1 MKTLLR
7 PYEGTLPYLFVS
19 YAHANDAAVLEII
32 STLQARGFRVWYDEG
47 IEAGSEW
54 PESIASHLE
63 RAQLVL
69 AFLSPAYLRSDNCRK
84 EMHYALTK
92 KKPVINV
99 YLEATELSPGMEMQ
113 IGNLFALMKYTYPSE
128 EYFYDKLFSAEL
140 LDADKFAGEPPELP
154 DVPAPEPPRAKKEK
168 EKKPK
173 AEKPRR
179 EKPPKAP
186 KPARPKKKRRGPA
199 AAIIAVVLVGCLIA
213 AGIVGHF
220 TGLLYRFTAK
230 TVAVQTL
237 PDDTVAQFQN
247 PLLEQAARDYAGK
260 PAGELTVADLK
271 GLTALYVCGD
281 RYWFAAPQQGVDAA
295 AAGVETAEMTDPSGQ
310 SVTVRRGDIRD
321 LSDLA
326 YFPSLTVASVQFQ
339 SLTSLESLP
348 ACGVEVFDVSANRLT
363 SLTVASVQFQSLTSL
378 ESLPACGVE
387 VFDVSAN
394 RLTSLTGIEQL
405 PKLTALTADGNA
417 ITDLTG
423 LGRCLNVRKLSLN
436 GANVSDL
443 SELRAL
449 TKLQDI
455 TLSHCTRRELLIP
468 LHKSS
473 LTRVTLVDCDLRGD
487 FFHSFDRERAITS
500 LTLIRCELD
509 STSGLEDFTGLTEL
523 TVRGVSGSLDW
534 SALGSLPLQT
544 VTADALQADAI
555 AASGTTAT
563 VKVAD

>member
-19 YAHANDAAVLEII
+19 YAHKNDAAVLEII
-32 STLQARGFRVWYDEG
+32 STLQSRGFRVWYDEG

-92 KKPVINV
+92 RKPVINV
-99 YLEATELSPGMEMQ
+99 YLKPTELSPGMEMQ

-140 LDADKFAGEPPELP
+140 LDAGKFAGEPPELP
-154 DVPAPEPPRAKKEK
+154 DAPAPAKKAK
-168 EKKPK
+168 EKTPRGESPRR
-173 AEKPRR
+173 ARR
-179 EKPPKAP
+179 EKPAKAP
-186 KPARPKKKRRGPA
+186 KPARPKKRRRGLA

-220 TGLLYRFTAK
+220 TGLLYRFTVK

-237 PDDTVAQFQN
+237 ADDTVAQFQN

-295 AAGVETAEMTDPSGQ
+295 AAGVETAEMIDPSGQ
-310 SVTVRRGDIRD
+310 TVTVRRGDIRD

-326 YFPSLTVASVQFQ
+326 YFPSLTAVSVQFQ

-363 SLTVASVQFQSLTSL
+363 SLS
-378 ESLPACGVE
+378 
-387 VFDVSAN
+387 
-394 RLTSLTGIEQL
+394 GIEQL

-417 ITDLTG
+417 VTDLTG

-449 TKLQDI
+449 TKLQDV

-473 LTRVTLVDCDLRGD
+473 LTHLTLVGCDLRGD
-487 FFHSFDRERAITS
+487 FFRSFDRERALTALS
-500 LTLIRCELD
+500 LTDCELD

-523 TVRGVSGSLDW
+523 TVRGVSGTLDW

-555 AASGTTAT
+555 AAATTVAVT
-563 VKVAD
+563 VVD

>member
-7 PYEGTLPYLFVS
+7 PYEGTLPYIFVS
-19 YAHANDAAVLEII
+19 YAHKNDAAVLEII
-32 STLQARGFRVWYDEG
+32 STLQSRGFRVWYDEG

-92 KKPVINV
+92 RKPVINV
-99 YLEATELSPGMEMQ
+99 YLEQTELSPGMEMQ

-140 LDADKFAGEPPELP
+140 LDAAKFAGEPPELP
-154 DVPAPEPPRAKKEK
+154 DVPAPVPAPEKKAK
-168 EKKPK
+168 EKKPR
-173 AEKPRR
+173 AAKPRR
-179 EKPPKAP
+179 EKAEKPPKAP
-186 KPARPKKKRRGPA
+186 KKKRRGLA
-199 AAIIAVVLVGCLIA
+199 AAIIAIVLVGCLIA

-237 PDDTVAQFQN
+237 ADDTVAQVQT

-260 PAGELTVADLK
+260 PAGERTVADLK

-295 AAGVETAEMTDPSGQ
+295 AAGIETAEMLDPSGQ
-310 SVTVRRGDIRD
+310 TVAVHRGDIRD

-326 YFPSLTVASVQFQ
+326 YFPSLTAVA
-339 SLTSLESLP
+339 
-348 ACGVEVFDVSANRLT
+348 
-363 SLTVASVQFQSLTSL
+363 VQFQSLTSL

-423 LGRCLNVRKLSLN
+423 LGRCLNVRALSLN

-449 TKLQDI
+449 TKLQDV
-455 TLSHCTRRELLIP
+455 TLSHCTRRELLIV

-473 LTRVTLVDCDLRGD
+473 LTRLTLVGCDLRGD
-487 FFHSFDRERAITS
+487 FFRSFDRERALTALS
-500 LTLIRCELD
+500 LTDCELD
-509 STSGLEDFTGLTEL
+509 DLTGLDRFTGLTEL
-523 TVRGVSGSLDW
+523 TVRGVSGTLDW

-544 VTADALQADAI
+544 VTSDTLQADAI
-555 AASGTTAT
+555 AAATTAAVT
-563 VKVAD
+563 VVD

>member
-19 YAHANDAAVLEII
+19 YAHKDDAAVLKII
-32 STLQARGFRVWYDEG
+32 STLQSRGFRVWYDEG

-99 YLEATELSPGMEMQ
+99 YLEQTELSPGMEMQ

-140 LDADKFAGEPPELP
+140 LDASKFAGDAPELP
-154 DVPAPEPPRAKKEK
+154 DVPAPAPGKKAK
-168 EKKPK
+168 EKKPRR
-173 AEKPRR
+173 EKP

-186 KPARPKKKRRGPA
+186 KPARPKKKRRGLA
-199 AAIIAVVLVGCLIA
+199 AVIIAVVLVGCLIA

-237 PDDTVAQFQN
+237 ADDTVAQFQN

-295 AAGVETAEMTDPSGQ
+295 AAGVETAEAVDSSGQ
-310 SVTVRRGDIRD
+310 TVTVRRGDIRD

-326 YFPSLTVASVQFQ
+326 YFPSLTVVSVQFQ

-363 SLTVASVQFQSLTSL
+363 SLS
-378 ESLPACGVE
+378 
-387 VFDVSAN
+387 
-394 RLTSLTGIEQL
+394 GIAQL

-417 ITDLTG
+417 VTDLTG

-449 TKLQDI
+449 TKLQDV

-473 LTRVTLVDCDLRGD
+473 LTRLTLVNCDLRGD
-487 FFHSFDRERAITS
+487 FFRSFDRERALTALS
-500 LTLIRCELD
+500 LTDCELD

-534 SALGSLPLQT
+534 SALGGLPLQT

-555 AASGTTAT
+555 AAATTAAVT
-563 VKVAD
+563 VVD

>member
-19 YAHANDAAVLEII
+19 YAHKNDAAVLEII
-32 STLQARGFRVWYDEG
+32 GTLQSRGFRVWYDEG

-92 KKPVINV
+92 RKPVINV
-99 YLEATELSPGMEMQ
+99 YLEPTELSPGMEMQ

-140 LDADKFAGEPPELP
+140 LDADKFAGDPPELP
-154 DVPAPEPPRAKKEK
+154 DEPAGAPPHAKKAK
-168 EKKPK
+168 EKPHK

-179 EKPPKAP
+179 EKPAKAP
-186 KPARPKKKRRGPA
+186 KPARPKKKRRGLA

-230 TVAVQTL
+230 TVVVQTL
-237 PDDTVAQFQN
+237 ADDTVAQFQN

-295 AAGVETAEMTDPSGQ
+295 AAGVETAEMVGPDGR
-310 SVTVRRGDIRD
+310 SVLVQRGDIRD

-326 YFPSLTVASVQFQ
+326 YFPSLTVLSLEFQ

-363 SLTVASVQFQSLTSL
+363 SLA
-378 ESLPACGVE
+378 
-387 VFDVSAN
+387 
-394 RLTSLTGIEQL
+394 GIEQL
-405 PKLTALTADGNA
+405 PKLTTLTADGNA
-417 ITDLTG
+417 VTDLTG
-423 LGRCLNVRKLSLN
+423 LGRCLNVRTLSLN

-449 TKLQDI
+449 TKLQDV
-455 TLSHCTRRELLIP
+455 TLSHCTRREALLV

-473 LTRVTLVDCDLRGD
+473 LTRLTLVNCDLRGD
-487 FFHSFDRERAITS
+487 FFRSFDRERAITALS
-500 LTLIRCELD
+500 LTDCELD

-523 TVRGVSGSLDW
+523 TVRGVAGTLDW
-534 SALGSLPLQT
+534 SALGGLPLQT
-544 VTADALQADAI
+544 VTTDALQADAI
-555 AASGTTAT
+555 AASGTSASVT
-563 VKVAD
+563 VVG

>member
-19 YAHANDAAVLEII
+19 YAHKNDAAVLEII
-32 STLQARGFRVWYDEG
+32 STLQSRGFRVWYDEG

-99 YLEATELSPGMEMQ
+99 YLEQTELSPGMEMQ

-140 LDADKFAGEPPELP
+140 LDAGKFAGEPPELP
-154 DVPAPEPPRAKKEK
+154 DAPAPAKKTK
-168 EKKPK
+168 EKTPRGESPRR
-173 AEKPRR
+173 ARR
-179 EKPPKAP
+179 EKPAKAP
-186 KPARPKKKRRGPA
+186 KPARSKKRRRGLA

-220 TGLLYRFTAK
+220 TGLLYRFTVK

-237 PDDTVAQFQN
+237 ADDTVAQFQS

-295 AAGVETAEMTDPSGQ
+295 AAGVETAEMIDPSGQ
-310 SVTVRRGDIRD
+310 TVTVRRGDIRD

-326 YFPSLTVASVQFQ
+326 YFPSLTAVSVQFQ

-363 SLTVASVQFQSLTSL
+363 SLS
-378 ESLPACGVE
+378 
-387 VFDVSAN
+387 
-394 RLTSLTGIEQL
+394 GIEQL

-417 ITDLTG
+417 VTDLTG

-449 TKLQDI
+449 TKLQDV
-455 TLSHCTRRELLIP
+455 TLSHCTRRELLIV

-473 LTRVTLVDCDLRGD
+473 LTHLTLVGCDLRGD
-487 FFHSFDRERAITS
+487 FFRSFDRERALTALS
-500 LTLIRCELD
+500 LTDCELD

-523 TVRGVSGSLDW
+523 TVRGVSGTLDW

-555 AASGTTAT
+555 AAATTVAVT
-563 VKVAD
+563 VVD

>member
-19 YAHANDAAVLEII
+19 YAHKDDAAVLEII
-32 STLQARGFRVWYDEG
+32 STLQSRGFRVWYDEG

-99 YLEATELSPGMEMQ
+99 FLEQTELSPGMEMQ

-140 LDADKFAGEPPELP
+140 LDASKFAGDAPELP
-154 DVPAPEPPRAKKEK
+154 DVPAPAPEKKAK
-168 EKKPK
+168 EKKPRAAK
-173 AEKPRR
+173 PRLEKP

-186 KPARPKKKRRGPA
+186 KKKRRGLA
-199 AAIIAVVLVGCLIA
+199 AVIIAVVLAGCLIA
-213 AGIVGHF
+213 AGIIGHF
-220 TGLLYRFTAK
+220 TGLLYRFTTK

-237 PDDTVAQFQN
+237 ADDTVAQFQN

-295 AAGVETAEMTDPSGQ
+295 AAGVETAEAVDPSGQ
-310 SVTVRRGDIRD
+310 TVTVRRGDIRD

-326 YFPSLTVASVQFQ
+326 YFPSLTVVSVQFQ

-363 SLTVASVQFQSLTSL
+363 SLS
-378 ESLPACGVE
+378 
-387 VFDVSAN
+387 
-394 RLTSLTGIEQL
+394 GIEQL

-417 ITDLTG
+417 VTDPTG

-449 TKLQDI
+449 TKLQDV

-487 FFHSFDRERAITS
+487 FFRSFDRERAITS

-523 TVRGVSGSLDW
+523 TVRGVSGTLDW
-534 SALGSLPLQT
+534 SALGGLPLQT
-544 VTADALQADAI
+544 VTADSL
-555 AASGTTAT
+555 
-563 VKVAD
+563 

>member
-19 YAHANDAAVLEII
+19 YAHKNDAAVLEII
-32 STLQARGFRVWYDEG
+32 RTLQSRGFRVWYDEG

-99 YLEATELSPGMEMQ
+99 YLEQTELSPGMEMQ

-128 EYFYDKLFSAEL
+128 EFFYDKLFSAEL
-140 LDADKFAGEPPELP
+140 LDASKFAGDPPELP
-154 DVPAPEPPRAKKEK
+154 GTPAPAPGKKAR
-168 EKKPK
+168 EKKPR

-179 EKPPKAP
+179 EKHEKPPKAP
-186 KPARPKKKRRGPA
+186 KPERPKKKRRGLA
-199 AAIIAVVLVGCLIA
+199 AAIIAIVLAGCLIA

-363 SLTVASVQFQSLTSL
+363 SLS
-378 ESLPACGVE
+378 
-387 VFDVSAN
+387 
-394 RLTSLTGIEQL
+394 GIEQL

-423 LGRCLNVRKLSLN
+423 LGRCLNVRALSLN

-555 AASGTTAT
+555 AASTTAAVT
-563 VKVAD
+563 VMD

>member
-19 YAHANDAAVLEII
+19 YAHKNDAAVLEII
-32 STLQARGFRVWYDEG
+32 STLQSRGFRVWYDEG

-92 KKPVINV
+92 RKPVINV
-99 YLEATELSPGMEMQ
+99 YLEPTELSPGMEMQ

-140 LDADKFAGEPPELP
+140 LDAGKFAGEPPELP
-154 DVPAPEPPRAKKEK
+154 DAPAPAKKAK
-168 EKKPK
+168 EKTPRGESPRR
-173 AEKPRR
+173 ARR
-179 EKPPKAP
+179 EKPAKAP
-186 KPARPKKKRRGPA
+186 KPARPKKRRRGLA

-220 TGLLYRFTAK
+220 TGLLYRFTVK
-230 TVAVQTL
+230 T
-237 PDDTVAQFQN
+237 
-247 PLLEQAARDYAGK
+247 
-260 PAGELTVADLK
+260 
-271 GLTALYVCGD
+271 
-281 RYWFAAPQQGVDAA
+281 
-295 AAGVETAEMTDPSGQ
+295 
-310 SVTVRRGDIRD
+310 VTVRRGDIRD

-326 YFPSLTVASVQFQ
+326 YFPSLTAVSVQFQ

-363 SLTVASVQFQSLTSL
+363 SLS
-378 ESLPACGVE
+378 
-387 VFDVSAN
+387 
-394 RLTSLTGIEQL
+394 GIEQL

-417 ITDLTG
+417 VTDLTG

-449 TKLQDI
+449 TKLQDV

-473 LTRVTLVDCDLRGD
+473 LTHLTLVGCDLRGD
-487 FFHSFDRERAITS
+487 FFRSFDRERALTALS
-500 LTLIRCELD
+500 LTDCELD

-523 TVRGVSGSLDW
+523 TVRGVSGTLDW

-555 AASGTTAT
+555 AAATTVAVT
-563 VKVAD
+563 VVD

>member
-99 YLEATELSPGMEMQ
+99 YLEQTELSPGMEMQ

-128 EYFYDKLFSAEL
+128 AYFYDKLFGAEL

-179 EKPPKAP
+179 EKPAKAP
-186 KPARPKKKRRGPA
+186 KPERPKKKRRGLA

-281 RYWFAAPQQGVDAA
+281 RYWFAAPQQGVDTA
-295 AAGVETAEMTDPSGQ
+295 AAGVEAAEVIDPSGR
-310 SVTVRRGDIRD
+310 SVTVQRGAIRD

-326 YFPSLTVASVQFQ
+326 YFPSLRELSLEFQ
-339 SLTSLESLP
+339 SLTTLGSLP

-363 SLTVASVQFQSLTSL
+363 SLA
-378 ESLPACGVE
+378 
-387 VFDVSAN
+387 
-394 RLTSLTGIEQL
+394 GIEQL
-405 PKLTALTADGNA
+405 PKL
-417 ITDLTG
+417 TDLTG
-423 LGRCLNVRKLSLN
+423 LGRCLNVRTLHLN

-509 STSGLEDFTGLTEL
+509 STSGLDGFTGLTEL
-523 TVRGVSGSLDW
+523 TLRDVSGALDW

-544 VTADALQADAI
+544 VTTDAMQADAI
-555 AASGTTAT
+555 RAAGTTAT
-563 VKVAD
+563 VTVTD

>member
-1 MKTLLR
+1 MKTLLH
-7 PYEGTLPYLFVS
+7 PYEGTLPYIFVS
-19 YAHANDAAVLEII
+19 YAHKNDAAVLEII
-32 STLQARGFRVWYDEG
+32 STLQSRGFRVWYDEG

-92 KKPVINV
+92 RKPVINV
-99 YLEATELSPGMEMQ
+99 YLEPTELSPGMEMQ

-128 EYFYDKLFSAEL
+128 EYFYNKLFSAEL
-140 LDADKFAGEPPELP
+140 LDAAKFAGEPPELP
-154 DVPAPEPPRAKKEK
+154 DAPAPAPEKKAK
-168 EKKPK
+168 EKKS
-173 AEKPRR
+173 RR
-179 EKPPKAP
+179 EKREKPAKAP
-186 KPARPKKKRRGPA
+186 KSERPKKKRRGLA

-237 PDDTVAQFQN
+237 ADDTVAAFQN

-295 AAGVETAEMTDPSGQ
+295 AAGVETAEMVDPSGQ

-326 YFPSLTVASVQFQ
+326 YFPSLTVVSVQFQ

-363 SLTVASVQFQSLTSL
+363 SLL
-378 ESLPACGVE
+378 
-387 VFDVSAN
+387 
-394 RLTSLTGIEQL
+394 GIEQL

-423 LGRCLNVRKLSLN
+423 LGRCLNVRALSLN
-436 GANVSDL
+436 GANVSEL

-449 TKLQDI
+449 TKLQDV
-455 TLSHCTRRELLIP
+455 TLSHCTRRELLIV

-473 LTRVTLVDCDLRGD
+473 LTHLTLVNCDLRGD
-487 FFHSFDRERAITS
+487 FFRSFDRERALTALS
-500 LTLIRCELD
+500 LTDCELD
-509 STSGLEDFTGLTEL
+509 DLSGLDRFTGLTEL
-523 TVRGVSGSLDW
+523 TVRGVSGTFDW
-534 SALGSLPLQT
+534 SALGSLPLQA
-544 VTADALQADAI
+544 VTTDALQADAI
-555 AASGTTAT
+555 AAATAAAVT
-563 VKVAD
+563 VVD

>member
-19 YAHANDAAVLEII
+19 YAHKNDAAVLEII
-32 STLQARGFRVWYDEG
+32 STLQSRGFRVWYDEG

-92 KKPVINV
+92 RKPVINV
-99 YLEATELSPGMEMQ
+99 YLEPTELSPGMEMQ

-128 EYFYDKLFSAEL
+128 EYFYDKLFSAE
-140 LDADKFAGEPPELP
+140 
-154 DVPAPEPPRAKKEK
+154 
-168 EKKPK
+168 
-173 AEKPRR
+173 
-179 EKPPKAP
+179 AP
-186 KPARPKKKRRGPA
+186 KPARPKKRRRGLA

-220 TGLLYRFTAK
+220 TGLLYRFTVK

-237 PDDTVAQFQN
+237 ADDTVAQFQN

-295 AAGVETAEMTDPSGQ
+295 AAGVETAEMIDPSGQ
-310 SVTVRRGDIRD
+310 TVTVRRGDIRD

-326 YFPSLTVASVQFQ
+326 YFPSLTAVSVQFQ

-363 SLTVASVQFQSLTSL
+363 SLS
-378 ESLPACGVE
+378 
-387 VFDVSAN
+387 
-394 RLTSLTGIEQL
+394 GIEQL

-417 ITDLTG
+417 VTDLTG

-449 TKLQDI
+449 TKLQDV

-487 FFHSFDRERAITS
+487 FFHSFDRERALTALS
-500 LTLIRCELD
+500 LTDCELD

-523 TVRGVSGSLDW
+523 TVRGVSGTLDW

-555 AASGTTAT
+555 AAATTVAVT
-563 VKVAD
+563 VVD

>member
-19 YAHANDAAVLEII
+19 YAHKNDAAVLEII
-32 STLQARGFRVWYDEG
+32 RTLQSRGFRVWYDEG

-99 YLEATELSPGMEMQ
+99 YLEQTELSPGMEMQ

-140 LDADKFAGEPPELP
+140 LDASKFAGEAPELP
-154 DVPAPEPPRAKKEK
+154 DTPAPAPGKKAK
-168 EKKPK
+168 EKKPR
-173 AEKPRR
+173 AAKPRRAKR

-186 KPARPKKKRRGPA
+186 KPERPKKKRRGLA
-199 AAIIAVVLVGCLIA
+199 AAIIAIMLAGCLIA

-220 TGLLYRFTAK
+220 TGLLYRFTAR
-230 TVAVQTL
+230 TVVVQTL
-237 PDDTVAQFQN
+237 PDDTVAAFQN
-247 PLLEQAARDYAGK
+247 PLLERAARDYAGK
-260 PAGELTVADLK
+260 PEGELTVADLK

-295 AAGVETAEMTDPSGQ
+295 AAGVETAEVVDPSGQ
-310 SVTVRRGDIRD
+310 SITVQRGDIRE

-326 YFPSLTVASVQFQ
+326 YFPSLRELSLEFQ
-339 SLTSLESLP
+339 SLTALGSLP
-348 ACGVEVFDVSANRLT
+348 ACGVEVLDVSANRLT
-363 SLTVASVQFQSLTSL
+363 SLA
-378 ESLPACGVE
+378 
-387 VFDVSAN
+387 
-394 RLTSLTGIEQL
+394 GIEQL
-405 PKLTALTADGNA
+405 PKLTALLADGNA
-417 ITDLTG
+417 VTDLTG
-423 LGRCLNVRKLSLN
+423 LGRCLNVRTLHLN
-436 GANVSDL
+436 GANV

-509 STSGLEDFTGLTEL
+509 STSGLDGFTGLTEL
-523 TVRGVSGSLDW
+523 TLRDVSGALDW

-544 VTADALQADAI
+544 VTTDAMQADAVR
-555 AASGTTAT
+555 ASGTTAT
-563 VKVAD
+563 VTVTD

>member
-32 STLQARGFRVWYDEG
+32 RTLQSRGFRVWYDEG

-128 EYFYDKLFSAEL
+128 EYFYDKLFSTEL

-179 EKPPKAP
+179 EKPAKAP
-186 KPARPKKKRRGPA
+186 KPERPKKKRRGLA
-199 AAIIAVVLVGCLIA
+199 AAIIAIVLAGCLIA

-237 PDDTVAQFQN
+237 ADDTVAQFQN

-310 SVTVRRGDIRD
+310 TVTVRRGDIRD

-363 SLTVASVQFQSLTSL
+363 SLT
-378 ESLPACGVE
+378 
-387 VFDVSAN
+387 
-394 RLTSLTGIEQL
+394 GIEQL
-405 PKLTALTADGNA
+405 PKLTSLTADGNA

-487 FFHSFDRERAITS
+487 FFHSFDRERAITALS
-500 LTLIRCELD
+500 LTDCEVD

-555 AASGTTAT
+555 AASTTAAVT
-563 VKVAD
+563 VVD